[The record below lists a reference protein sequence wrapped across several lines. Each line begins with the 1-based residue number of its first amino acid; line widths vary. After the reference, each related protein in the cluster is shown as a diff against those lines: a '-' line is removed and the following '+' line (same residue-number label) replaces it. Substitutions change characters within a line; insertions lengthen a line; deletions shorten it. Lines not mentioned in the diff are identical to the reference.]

1 MAETGTAPGSSM
13 PWKPT
18 TQRAAMSRVHTGGA
32 LWGEVQK
39 KSGQW
44 SVGDVGRSTKAV

>member
-13 PWKPT
+13 PRKLT

-32 LWGEVQK
+32 LWREVQK
-39 KSGQW
+39 
-44 SVGDVGRSTKAV
+44 R

>member
-13 PWKPT
+13 PSKPT
-18 TQRAAMSRVHTGGA
+18 TQRAAMSRVDTGGA

-39 KSGQW
+39 K
-44 SVGDVGRSTKAV
+44 